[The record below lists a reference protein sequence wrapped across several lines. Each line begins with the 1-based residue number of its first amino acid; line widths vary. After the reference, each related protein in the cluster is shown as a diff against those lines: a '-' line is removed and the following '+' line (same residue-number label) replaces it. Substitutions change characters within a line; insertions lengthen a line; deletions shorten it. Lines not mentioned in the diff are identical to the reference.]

1 MSISDSLKGRIA
13 IVVGGSGGF
22 GEAIARRLVGEG
34 ARVVIA
40 ARDASKLGKTAESIG
55 ATAISCD
62 VTRSE
67 DVKTLVDRTVSEFGR
82 LDIGVNASGYED
94 YCLIAGLEPE
104 RVERMV
110 AVQFTGALYCIQ
122 HMANAMGEGGA
133 ITTIGSLTATL
144 TADGYA
150 PYAGA
155 KAGINHVTRIAA
167 SEYGAQGIRV
177 NVVSA
182 SLVETP
188 MTENIVN
195 APGVRDAFS
204 AETPL
209 GRFGTI
215 GDIVDTVAWISSD
228 QAAYITG
235 QNILVDG
242 GVSLRR
248 LPRAEDFMR
257 AAKNAASRQAPPAD

>member
-1 MSISDSLKGRIA
+1 MSNSKALKDRVA

-22 GEAIARRLVGEG
+22 GEAIARRFVADG

-40 ARDASKLGKTAESIG
+40 ARDAEKLEKTAKSIG
-55 ATAISCD
+55 AAAIRCD
-62 VTRSE
+62 VTRS
-67 DVKTLVDRTVSEFGR
+67 DQVKSLAEQTVADFGR
-82 LDIGVNASGYED
+82 LDIAVNSSGYED
-94 YCLIAGLEPE
+94 FCPVAQLEPE

-122 HMANAMGEGGA
+122 HMANAMSAGGA

-144 TADGYA
+144 TAEGYA

-155 KAGINHVTRIAA
+155 KAGINHATRIAA
-167 SEYGAQGIRV
+167 SEYGAKGVRI

-182 SLVETP
+182 TLVETP
-188 MTENIVN
+188 MTAQIVN
-195 APGVRDAFS
+195 APGVRAAFT

-215 GDIVDTVAWISSD
+215 DDIVNTVSWLSGD
-228 QAAYITG
+228 QAAFITG

-242 GVSLRR
+242 GTSLRR

-257 AAKNAASRQAPPAD
+257 AAAEAAAK

>member
-1 MSISDSLKGRIA
+1 VSGSGSLEDRVA

-22 GEAIARRLVGEG
+22 GEAIARRFVAEG
-34 ARVVIA
+34 ARVVIV
-40 ARDASKLGKTAESIG
+40 ARDPERLERAAETIG
-55 ATAISCD
+55 AVAIRCD
-62 VTRSE
+62 VTSSE
-67 DVKTLVDRTVSEFGR
+67 QVKALADQVISDMGR
-82 LDIGVNASGYED
+82 LDIAVNASGYED
-94 YCLIAGLEPE
+94 FCMIAQLEAE

-122 HMANAMGEGGA
+122 HMANAMSEGGA

-144 TADGYA
+144 TAEGYA

-155 KAGINHVTRIAA
+155 KAGLNHVTRIAA
-167 SEYGAQGIRV
+167 SEYGERGIRI

-188 MTENIVN
+188 MTQAIVN
-195 APGVRDAFS
+195 APGVRDAFT
-204 AETPL
+204 AEIPL
-209 GRFGTI
+209 ARFGTI
-215 GDIVDTVAWISSD
+215 DDIVDTVTWISSD
-228 QAAYITG
+228 QAGYITG

-242 GVSLRR
+242 GASLRR

-257 AAKNAASRQAPPAD
+257 AAKEAASK

>member
-1 MSISDSLKGRIA
+1 MSASGSLRDRVA

-22 GEAIARRLVGEG
+22 GGAIARRFIAEG
-34 ARVVIA
+34 ARVVVA
-40 ARDASKLGKTAESIG
+40 ARDPEKLERVAKSIG
-55 ATAISCD
+55 AAASPCD
-62 VTRSE
+62 VTSSNQ
-67 DVKTLVDRTVSEFGR
+67 VKALADQTVSDFGR
-82 LDIGVNASGYED
+82 LDIAVNASGYED
-94 YCLIAGLEPE
+94 FCPVAQLEAE

-133 ITTIGSLTATL
+133 VTTIGSLTATL
-144 TADGYA
+144 TAEGYA

-155 KAGINHVTRIAA
+155 KAGINHATRIAA
-167 SEYGAQGIRV
+167 SEYGARGVRI

-188 MTENIVN
+188 MTEPIVN
-195 APGVRDAFS
+195 APGVRDAFT

-215 GDIVDTVAWISSD
+215 EDIVDTVTWISSD
-228 QAAYITG
+228 QAGYITG

-242 GVSLRR
+242 GISLRR
-248 LPRAEDFMR
+248 LPRVDDFVR
-257 AAKNAASRQAPPAD
+257 AAKDSTT

>member
-1 MSISDSLKGRIA
+1 MSASESLKDKVA
-13 IVVGGSGGF
+13 LVVGGSGGF
-22 GEAIARRLVGEG
+22 GEAIARRLIADG
-34 ARVVIA
+34 AKVAIA
-40 ARDASKLGKTAESIG
+40 ARDAARLETVAKSIG
-55 ATAISCD
+55 ATAIPCD
-62 VTRSE
+62 VTNSE
-67 DVKTLVDRTVSEFGR
+67 QVKALMDQTVSELGR
-82 LDIGVNASGYED
+82 LDIGINASGYED
-94 YCLIAGLEPE
+94 FCLIAQLEPE

-122 HMANAMGEGGA
+122 HMANAMSEGGS

-144 TADGYA
+144 TAEGYA

-167 SEYGAQGIRV
+167 SEFGAQGVRV

-188 MTENIVN
+188 MTEQIVN
-195 APGVRDAFS
+195 APGVRAAFT

-209 GRFGTI
+209 QRFGTI
-215 GDIVDTVAWISSD
+215 DDVVDTVAWISSD
-228 QAAYITG
+228 RAAYITG

-242 GVSLRR
+242 GMSLRR
-248 LPRAEDFMR
+248 LPRVEDFMR
-257 AAKNAASRQAPPAD
+257 AAKEAAGS